1 MKKKIPLLL
10 SWWVLRWDYN
20 YWDRGGC
27 YPSRPYFCFVAF
39 KLCMGGIGHCEVT
52 SKAGS
57 VLCRSALWDC
67 FEVASSY
74 FIGYYGVALENGS
87 KIVLQN
93 SPTMQFDTT
102 PAQSFAEPPKSPITG
117 SWLFVFITAR
127 WIRICRSPCRSFN
140 TSGHE

>member
-1 MKKKIPLLL
+1 
-10 SWWVLRWDYN
+10 
-20 YWDRGGC
+20 
-27 YPSRPYFCFVAF
+27 
-39 KLCMGGIGHCEVT
+39 MGGIGHCEVT

-67 FEVASSY
+67 FEVAISY
-74 FIGYYGVALENGS
+74 FIGYYGVALETGS

-117 SWLFVFITAR
+117 SLS
-127 WIRICRSPCRSFN
+127 IRPS
-140 TSGHE
+140 